1 MTLAEIGIIGE
12 IISSIA
18 VIISLV
24 YLAVQIRQ
32 STETQRTSTYQSIVS
47 DFGALNNNMAST
59 PELSDMFVRGLEDFN
74 QFKPDERARISQV
87 FFQCFRN
94 FENMF
99 YQHHR
104 GYLDEDIWLGWKRLI
119 LTYYSRPGFQTW
131 WEFRKDVYSVPFVSF
146 LNSEKPDVEIPSYH
160 DLSYTAPTQAETDQ
174 VRD

>member
-1 MTLAEIGIIGE
+1 MTLPELAAIGE
-12 IISSIA
+12 IVSSVA

-24 YLAVQIRQ
+24 YLAIQIRQ
-32 STETQRTSTYQSIVS
+32 NTEAERTSTYQSIVS

-74 QFKPDERARISQV
+74 QFNPSERARISQA
-87 FFQCFRN
+87 FFQCFRY

-104 GYLDEDIWLGWKRLI
+104 GYLDEEIWVGWKRLI

-131 WEFRKDVYSVPFVSF
+131 WEFRKDVYSEPFVKF
-146 LNSEKPDVEIPSYH
+146 LASEKPDKQIPSYY
-160 DLSYTAPTQAETDQ
+160 DLSNLNLEQTDTPKQ
-174 VRD
+174 